1 MDRLKEIIK
10 DALLFCGVNIVK
22 FLFLLPFNL
31 WLKAA
36 TRLSEQR
43 KNITLEY
50 REAGGLWP
58 FLTYVKR
65 FAFDFGFDAAIFASY
80 FVGIILAVIVW
91 ITSMLG
97 AENIITGLL
106 DGCETALFTLIH
118 GYFTPIYIS
127 LLRDLIQLL
136 LIPFRK
142 FLSWGSK
149 PAQYMEIKS
158 KSTENRE
165 QITEYR

>member
-10 DALLFCGVNIVK
+10 DALLFCGVNILK

-50 REAGGLWP
+50 KDAGGMWP

-80 FVGIILAVIVW
+80 FVGIILAVILW
-91 ITSMLG
+91 ITTMLG
-97 AENIITGLL
+97 AEDILAGLL
-106 DGCETALFTLIH
+106 EGSRIALFTIIH
-118 GYFTPIYIS
+118 SYFSPIYFS
-127 LLRDLIQLL
+127 LIRDLIQLL

-149 PAQYMEIKS
+149 PAQYMDMEIKS
-158 KSTENRE
+158 RE
-165 QITEYR
+165 

>member
-43 KNITLEY
+43 KHITLEY
-50 REAGGLWP
+50 REVGGFWP

-80 FVGIILAVIVW
+80 FAGIILAVIAW

-97 AENIITGLL
+97 AEDTITGLL
-106 DGCETALFTLIH
+106 DGSEIALLTLIH
-118 GYFTPIYIS
+118 GYFAPIYIS
-127 LLRDLIQLL
+127 LLRDIIQLL

-149 PAQYMEIKS
+149 PAQYMDMEINS
-158 KSTENRE
+158 KSTDNR
-165 QITEYR
+165 